1 MYTKVR
7 VWDAPTRL
15 FHWLLAFSIPAMWW
29 TATTGGPW
37 LMWHKRL
44 GLLVCALIIFRL
56 LWGFAGSQTARFR
69 NFVPGK
75 TTMQRYLKGELQEH
89 EQPGHNP
96 LGALSVFALLA
107 LVIVQLVT
115 GLLAPDNNTW
125 LNPGYLNHL
134 VSESTASTAY
144 SIHLTLFWVLVGVI
158 ALHIAAVFGYLIF
171 KKHNLIRP
179 MVTGFKNLTQPVNP
193 PLKFAGF
200 GVFILCVAISA
211 AVVYLIANA

>member
-1 MYTKVR
+1 MQAKVR

-44 GLLVCALIIFRL
+44 GLFVCVLVIFRI
-56 LWGFAGSQTARFR
+56 LWGFGGSQTARFS
-69 NFVPGK
+69 NFIKGK
-75 TTMQRYLKGELQEH
+75 NDIQRYLKGDVPEY

-96 LGALSVFALLA
+96 VGALSVLALLGMVTA
-107 LVIVQLVT
+107 QLIT
-115 GLLAPDNNTW
+115 GLFSPDNNTW

-134 VSESTASTAY
+134 ISESTASTIY
-144 SIHLTLFWVLVGVI
+144 QIHRTLFWVLVGVI
-158 ALHIAAVFGYLIF
+158 ALHIVAVFAYLLL

-179 MVTGFKNLTQPVNP
+179 MVTGFKTLTQPVNP
-193 PLKFAGF
+193 PLKFAGLGMF
-200 GVFILCVAISA
+200 VICLAISIA
-211 AVVYLIANA
+211 AVYLIANA